1 MLYNTVRGDYMIISN
16 LSEILGKKR
25 IKIAQVIKDTGISRP
40 TLTSLYY
47 NNSSGINFDTLSKLC
62 KYLDV
67 KPNDILYYSEIDIVD
82 ISVKF
87 GDFSISD
94 ETIDDQGNSAEVI
107 DSADF
112 KGAVKLENLD
122 FNELTFEGYLKQDSY
137 RDKEDFSLYLKFNI
151 PKDAYNLFID
161 DTVQT
166 YLEESIIGNILDAF
180 DSVYGY
186 AVISSISYSYLDNK

>member
-1 MLYNTVRGDYMIISN
+1 MIISN

-67 KPNDILYYSEIDIVD
+67 KPNDILYYSEIGIID

-112 KGAVKLENLD
+112 KGVVKLENLD

-137 RDKEDFSLYLKFNI
+137 RDKEDFSLYLKLNI
-151 PKDAYNLFID
+151 PKDVYNLFID

-166 YLEESIIGNILDAF
+166 YLEESIIGNILEAF

>member
-1 MLYNTVRGDYMIISN
+1 MIISN

-47 NNSSGINFDTLSKLC
+47 NNGSGINFDTLSKLC

-87 GDFSISD
+87 DFFTVSD
-94 ETIDDQGNSAEVI
+94 ETIDDQGNSAEVV
-107 DSADF
+107 DDAYF
-112 KGAVKLENLD
+112 TGNVKFENLD
-122 FNELTFEGYLKQDSY
+122 FNELTFEGSLKQDSY
-137 RDKEDFSLYLKFNI
+137 KNKEAFSLYLKLNI
-151 PKDAYNLFID
+151 PKDTYNLFID

-166 YLEESIIGNILDAF
+166 YLEERMIDSILNAF
-180 DSVYGY
+180 DAEYGY
-186 AVISSISYSYLDNK
+186 AELSSISYSYLDNK

>member
-1 MLYNTVRGDYMIISN
+1 MIISN

-47 NNSSGINFDTLSKLC
+47 NNGSGINFDTLSKLC

-87 GDFSISD
+87 DFFTVSD
-94 ETIDDQGNSAEVI
+94 ETIDDQGNSAEVV
-107 DSADF
+107 DDAYF
-112 KGAVKLENLD
+112 TGNVKFENLD
-122 FNELTFEGYLKQDSY
+122 FNELQFEGALNQDSY
-137 RDKEDFSLYLKFNI
+137 KDKEVFNLNLKLNI

-166 YLEESIIGNILDAF
+166 YLEERMIDSILDAF
-180 DSVYGY
+180 DAVYGY
-186 AVISSISYSYLDNK
+186 AEISSISYSYLDNK

>member
-1 MLYNTVRGDYMIISN
+1 MIISN

-47 NNSSGINFDTLSKLC
+47 NNGSGINFDTLSKLC

-87 GDFSISD
+87 DFLTVSD
-94 ETIDDQGNSAEVI
+94 ETIDDQGNSVEVI
-107 DSADF
+107 DDAYF
-112 KGAVKLENLD
+112 TGNVKFENLD
-122 FNELTFEGYLKQDSY
+122 FNELPFEGSLKQDSY
-137 RDKEDFSLYLKFNI
+137 KNKEAFSLSLKLNI
-151 PKDAYNLFID
+151 PKDTYNLFID

-166 YLEESIIGNILDAF
+166 YLEERMIDSILDAF
-180 DSVYGY
+180 DAEYGY
-186 AVISSISYSYLDNK
+186 AEISSISYSYLDNK

>member
-1 MLYNTVRGDYMIISN
+1 MIISN

-67 KPNDILYYSEIDIVD
+67 KPNDILYYSEIDIID

-87 GDFSISD
+87 DDFSISD

-112 KGAVKLENLD
+112 KGVVKLENLD

-137 RDKEDFSLYLKFNI
+137 RDKEDFSLYLKLNI

-166 YLEESIIGNILDAF
+166 YLEESIIGNILEAF